1 MKWMID
7 PLTLFKTSLDTLLA
21 ARSLTGTNYV
31 VEHPRDLTHG
41 DVATNIALTVCQRW
55 ADAPQQPRSCADE
68 LCQLLNADVELQK
81 VFEPFSVA
89 GPGFINGSLRP
100 AWLESSLNEAVHDQ
114 NFGQTYGQKG
124 KSILIEFTD
133 PNPFKEFHI
142 GHLMS
147 NSIGEAMARLQE
159 WTGATVERLCYQGD
173 VGMHIAKAVWGL
185 SQLADDESLT
195 LETIAARPLAERVLF
210 MGRAYALGAR
220 NYETAAKS
228 TIDALNSAIY
238 ARDDEMVNE
247 WYDAGRAWSLE
258 YFEGIYARLGTKFTK
273 YYFESETG
281 EKGLETVKEFLAK
294 GVFKESDG
302 AVIFAG
308 EEYGLHSRV
317 FINAKGL
324 PTYETKEI
332 GLALAKAADYP
343 PADLSVVVT
352 GNEVADYFKVV
363 QKALSLI
370 NPDLAAKTLHR
381 PHGMLRLTT
390 GKMSS
395 RTGEV
400 IVATTLLDDLAEAAV
415 GRMTDAD
422 TTIADQV
429 GIAAIKYAVLKTTV
443 GKDIIYDPDG
453 SLAFEGNTGPYLQ
466 YTYARTVSV
475 LRKAGAAT
483 AKSDEGEL
491 TAGET
496 AVLRQL
502 YRFPE
507 VVKQAAAE
515 YAPSNLCTYLFELAS
530 RYNELYAQEK
540 IVGGKRQTAL
550 IQLTKAVGITIKNGL
565 TILGI
570 PVPDRL

>member
-1 MKWMID
+1 MTD
-7 PLTLFKTSLDTLLA
+7 PLTLFRTRLDAILA
-21 ARSLTGTNYV
+21 SRDLADLTYV
-31 VEHPRDLTHG
+31 VEHPRDLSHG
-41 DVATNIALTVCQRW
+41 DVATNVALFAAV
-55 ADAPQQPRSCADE
+55 PADE
-68 LCQLLNADVELQK
+68 LCSLLQK
-81 VFEPFSVA
+81 DDALTAVFASFDVA
-89 GPGFINGSLRP
+89 GPGFVNGSLRP
-100 AWLESSLNEAVHDQ
+100 KWLADRAAEVAQDDS
-114 NFGQTYGQKG
+114 FGRSDGQKG
-124 KSILIEFTD
+124 RTILIEFTD

-173 VGMHIAKAVWGL
+173 VGMHIAKAVWGMQ
-185 SQLADDESLT
+185 QLASDESITLKTITAKPLT
-195 LETIAARPLAERVLF
+195 DRVLF
-210 MGRAYALGAR
+210 MGRAYAHGAR
-220 NYETAAKS
+220 AYEDSGAKTA
-228 TIDALNSAIY
+228 IDELNGAIY
-238 ARDDEMVNE
+238 ARDDDQVNE

-258 YFEGIYARLGTKFTK
+258 YFEGIYQRLGTAFDK
-273 YYFESETG
+273 YYFESEIG
-281 EKGLETVKEFLAK
+281 FKGLAVVNDFLAM
-294 GVFKESDG
+294 GVFKKSDG
-302 AVIFAG
+302 AVIFPG

-324 PTYETKEI
+324 PTYEAKEI
-332 GLALAKAADYP
+332 GLTQQKALDYP
-343 PADLSVVVT
+343 AVDASIVVT
-352 GNEVADYFKVV
+352 SNEITDYFKVV

-381 PHGMLRLTT
+381 PHGLLRLTS

-395 RTGEV
+395 RTGQV
-400 IVATTLLDDLAEAAV
+400 IVATTFLDDLAETALE
-415 GRMTDAD
+415 RMTDKDEA
-422 TTIADQV
+422 IADQV

-443 GKDIIYDPDG
+443 GKDIIYDPEG

-475 LRKAGAAT
+475 IRKANASSTG
-483 AKSDEGEL
+483 SDEGTL
-491 TAGET
+491 SAGET
-496 AVLRQL
+496 AVLRLL

-550 IQLTKAVGITIKNGL
+550 LELTKAVGITIKNGL

-570 PVPDRL
+570 SVPERL

>member
-1 MKWMID
+1 MGGMTD
-7 PLTLFKTSLDTLLA
+7 PLQLFKTRVEALLA
-21 ARSLTGTNYV
+21 ARGLTALKFV

-41 DVATNIALTVCQRW
+41 DVATNVALV
-55 ADAPQQPRSCADE
+55 AAVPADE
-68 LCQLLNADVELQK
+68 LCDLLKKDAALTA
-81 VFEPFSVA
+81 VFASFEVA
-89 GPGFINGSLRP
+89 GPGFVNGTLRP
-100 AWLESSLNEAVHDQ
+100 EWLADQVAEAAHDDA
-114 NFGQTYGQKG
+114 FGQSSGQTG
-124 KSILIEFTD
+124 QTILIEFTD

-173 VGMHIAKAVWGL
+173 VGMHIAKAVWGM
-185 SQLADDESLT
+185 SQLAADESLT
-195 LETIAARPLAERVLF
+195 LKTIAAQSLAQRVLF

-220 NYETAAKS
+220 AYADTAKS
-228 TIDALNSAIY
+228 AIDGLNGAIY
-238 ARDDEMVNE
+238 ARDDETINE

-281 EKGLETVKEFLAK
+281 EKGLTVVKQFLSE

-308 EEYGLHSRV
+308 EEHGLHSRV

-324 PTYETKEI
+324 PTYEAKEI
-332 GLALAKAADYP
+332 GLAQMKAADYP
-343 PADLSVVVT
+343 QADLSVVVT
-352 GNEVADYFKVV
+352 GNEVTDYFKVV

-370 NPDLAAKTLHR
+370 NPELAAKTRHR

-395 RTGEV
+395 RTGDV
-400 IVATTLLDDLAEAAV
+400 IVATTLLDDLAQAARE
-415 GRMTDAD
+415 RMTDAD
-422 TTIADQV
+422 ETIADQV
-429 GIAAIKYAVLKTTV
+429 GVAAIKYAVLKTTV
-443 GKDIIYDPDG
+443 GKDIVYDPEG

-475 LRKAGAAT
+475 LRKAGPAT
-483 AKSDEGEL
+483 VGDDTGKL
-491 TAGET
+491 TDGET
-496 AVLRQL
+496 AVSRLL

-540 IVGGKRQTAL
+540 IVGGTRQAAL
-550 IQLTKAVGITIKNGL
+550 LALTKAIGITIKNGL

-570 PVPDRL
+570 PVPERL